1 MKRQVTLEEISDGR
15 LYEHNDMAK
24 IDCGGCIG
32 CHACC
37 ENMGSSV
44 ILDPYDVMQLTQ
56 NLKCSLEALIQNKK
70 IALNVVDGVILPNL
84 AMDEN
89 GGKCG
94 FLSDQGRCLIHSF
107 RPGICRLFPLGRYY
121 ENHNFKYF
129 IQVHECRYKNRGKMK
144 IHKWLGVPDL
154 KVYEKFVTDW
164 HYFLNDVEAKIRSA
178 ANNTVAK
185 QLNLYI
191 LQTFYLTPY
200 DKCEMADFYSQFEER
215 LETARGILEKL

>member
-1 MKRQVTLEEISDGR
+1 
-15 LYEHNDMAK
+15 
-24 IDCGGCIG
+24 
-32 CHACC
+32 
-37 ENMGSSV
+37 
-44 ILDPYDVMQLTQ
+44 
-56 NLKCSLEALIQNKK
+56 
-70 IALNVVDGVILPNL
+70 
-84 AMDEN
+84 
-89 GGKCG
+89 
-94 FLSDQGRCLIHSF
+94 
-107 RPGICRLFPLGRYY
+107 
-121 ENHNFKYF
+121 
-129 IQVHECRYKNRGKMK
+129 MK